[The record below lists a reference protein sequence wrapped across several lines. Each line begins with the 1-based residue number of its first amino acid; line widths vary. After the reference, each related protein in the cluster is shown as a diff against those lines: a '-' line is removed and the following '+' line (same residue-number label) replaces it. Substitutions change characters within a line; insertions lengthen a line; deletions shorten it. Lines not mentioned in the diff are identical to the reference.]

1 MDRNSHIV
9 SGLLV
14 LLITGILIA
23 GCSSA
28 PPAANQTPATGSAAT
43 TAAAGPLFGAGD
55 IVKNP
60 TAGSAYA
67 WLILAYNSATD
78 TYERAFIYSNP
89 DGSWGYRKDARTET
103 ADRAVMEKVYTEKI
117 TNVPLSS
124 VHIQATGTETATIT
138 PTTTSLVT
146 TNGSAITTTVTTT
159 SSTSA
164 KPAIKNIIPDK
175 GDAGTLVSV
184 SSLTGSSFVTGTTV
198 KLVHAG
204 STDIVATNV
213 TILAPTS
220 LTCTLP
226 IPSSAPAGT
235 WDLVVTNPD
244 GQSGTFTNLFSVH
257 ASANPVTTT
266 TTSGTGTVNIT
277 GIDPP
282 FGIAHNNIQYIITG
296 SKFQNGATVI
306 LRYSGRADIVGSNV
320 VWLSATR
327 LQCFFAIPAN
337 SIGNWDVIVTNPDL
351 STGTLVGGFEV
362 RN

>member
-1 MDRNSHIV
+1 
-9 SGLLV
+9 
-14 LLITGILIA
+14 
-23 GCSSA
+23 
-28 PPAANQTPATGSAAT
+28 
-43 TAAAGPLFGAGD
+43 
-55 IVKNP
+55 
-60 TAGSAYA
+60 
-67 WLILAYNSATD
+67 
-78 TYERAFIYSNP
+78 
-89 DGSWGYRKDARTET
+89 
-103 ADRAVMEKVYTEKI
+103 
-117 TNVPLSS
+117 
-124 VHIQATGTETATIT
+124 
-138 PTTTSLVT
+138 
-146 TNGSAITTTVTTT
+146 
-159 SSTSA
+159 
-164 KPAIKNIIPDK
+164 
-175 GDAGTLVSV
+175 
-184 SSLTGSSFVTGTTV
+184 
-198 KLVHAG
+198 
-204 STDIVATNV
+204 
-213 TILAPTS
+213 
-220 LTCTLP
+220 
-226 IPSSAPAGT
+226 
-235 WDLVVTNPD
+235 VTNPD